1 MFDKETYIENK
12 ACTVQPFDPAN
23 LRLITD
29 RKNESF
35 IFQTE
40 YIVAVEPRQS
50 FRDPMVTESD
60 VILAND
66 VRIRVS
72 LSPSDVFQQL
82 SKNTGL

>member
-1 MFDKETYIENK
+1 M
-12 ACTVQPFDPAN
+12 
-23 LRLITD
+23 TD

-40 YIVAVEPRQS
+40 CIVAVEPRRS

-66 VRIRVS
+66 VRIRVL
-72 LSPSDVFQQL
+72 LSPSDVFRQI
-82 SKNTGL
+82 SKTQAGK

>member
-12 ACTVQPFDPAN
+12 AFTVQPFDPAN

-40 YIVAVEPRQS
+40 CIVAVEPRQS
-50 FRDPMVTESD
+50 FRDLMVTESD

>member
-12 ACTVQPFDPAN
+12 AFTVRPFDPAN

-29 RKNESF
+29 RENKSF

-40 YIVAVEPRQS
+40 CIVAVEPRQS
-50 FRDPMVTESD
+50 FGDPMVTESD

-72 LSPSDVFQQL
+72 LSPSDVFRQL
-82 SKNTGL
+82 SKNTDL

>member
-12 ACTVQPFDPAN
+12 AFTVQPFDPAN
-23 LRLITD
+23 PRLITD

>member
-12 ACTVQPFDPAN
+12 AFTVQPFDPAN

-66 VRIRVS
+66 VRIWVS

>member
-12 ACTVQPFDPAN
+12 AFTVQPFDPAN

-66 VRIRVS
+66 VRIQVS